1 MATLLPLPG
10 GFVYYTGR
18 FLDPSAR
25 FALGWNYVIQGVAFV
40 CFELTALNVL
50 VEYWAESLNPAIC
63 ISAGLVGLG
72 IANGISVRWYGEI
85 GEPDCCSQPWL
96 FVD

>member
-25 FALGWNYVIQGVAFV
+25 FALGWNYVIQGIAFV

-50 VEYWAESLNPAIC
+50 VEYWAEINPAIC
-63 ISAGLVGLG
+63 ISAGLVGLAV
-72 IANGISVRWYGEI
+72 ANGISVRWYGEI
-85 GEPDCCSQPWL
+85 GESSSLIVLMVLC
-96 FVD
+96 